1 MQKLMSYRIA
11 TNPYYGNWCGTGAG
25 KTNAFLIASR
35 RIDARVTVCVQ
46 VEHEIPGVE
55 GPALKAAGGKR

>member
-1 MQKLMSYRIA
+1 MLLWKFGIGDKKQHLRSLV
-11 TNPYYGNWCGTGAG
+11 
-25 KTNAFLIASR
+25 FLIY
-35 RIDARVTVCVQ
+35 VQ

>member
-1 MQKLMSYRIA
+1 MLLWKLGI
-11 TNPYYGNWCGTGAG
+11 GAKKQHLRSLG
-25 KTNAFLIASR
+25 ILIN
-35 RIDARVTVCVQ
+35 VQ